1 MVVQQCTYFVYIF
14 RKKGIFSKA
23 SSLTIFLR
31 IMTLLGH
38 CIYACFLMFSK
49 LKLFFKFF

>member
-23 SSLTIFLR
+23 SSLTIFSTHYDSLR
-31 IMTLLGH
+31 SLHL
-38 CIYACFLMFSK
+38 CMF
-49 LKLFFKFF
+49 FNVF